1 MLTPDATIRNLLLGE
16 NTMKRLENILII
28 GFAIVFF
35 GALALLISRIE
46 ACHES
51 ERSEYSY
58 SVVVDDSSKLPQAI
72 TNAVNAVTSKGFILT
87 YLSITKTIIG
97 NNNIT
102 VRAGGKDLAKILE
115 M

>member
-1 MLTPDATIRNLLLGE
+1 
-16 NTMKRLENILII
+16 MKKLENILII
-28 GFAIVFF
+28 SFAIIFF
-35 GALALLISRIE
+35 GALALFIGRIE

-51 ERSEYSY
+51 AQSEYSY

-87 YLSITKTIIG
+87 YLSVTKAIIDD
-97 NNNIT
+97 NSII